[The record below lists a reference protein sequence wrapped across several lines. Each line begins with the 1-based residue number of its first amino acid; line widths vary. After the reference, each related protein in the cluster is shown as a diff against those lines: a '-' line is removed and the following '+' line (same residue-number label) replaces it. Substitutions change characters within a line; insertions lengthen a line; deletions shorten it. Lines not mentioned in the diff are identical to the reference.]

1 MFAANEP
8 AATKFHDSQDAG
20 VSFCAALRLQG
31 NDGVGDSTLWGV
43 GSFGT
48 VILADP
54 KGTDGHRAQIPR
66 QIMKEAA
73 DFAGVGGISS
83 QRFKAIDHEQTGAII
98 AQKRRQLAED

>member
-43 GSFGT
+43 GSFGR
-48 VILADP
+48 VVLADP
-54 KGTDGHRAQIPR
+54 KGTDGHRAQMPR
-66 QIMKEAA
+66 EVMKEAA
-73 DFAGVGGISS
+73 DFPRVGGVSAQS
-83 QRFKAIDHEQTGAII
+83 LEAVDHEQTGAVI
-98 AQKRRQLAED
+98 AQQRRQL